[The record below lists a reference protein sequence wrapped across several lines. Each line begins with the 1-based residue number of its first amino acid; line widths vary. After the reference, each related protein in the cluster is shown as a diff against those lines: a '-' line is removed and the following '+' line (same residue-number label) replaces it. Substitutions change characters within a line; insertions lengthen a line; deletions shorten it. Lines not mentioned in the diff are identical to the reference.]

1 SIKCEKNL
9 KMREIRAF
17 MDKNNYSTNQ
27 NEIQPFSDK
36 NLTNATETIQVFFS
50 SPDTMQSYSTTSIDL
65 KSLNPYNNSYYIEL
79 FNETYSPIPNN
90 ITAFLSSNF
99 TYLENMWKE
108 YLSDQLGITLVSM
121 DLIATLNVISNNTE
135 DVYVYY
141 NNILFNPMNVE
152 YFNSIENNYTN
163 WFNNTPI
170 NPHNY
175 NTIIFPD
182 LFLQVPI
189 YFNLS
194 NPTFVIN
201 SSIGQSFVYSNIQS
215 NKIMPFIIPGEK
227 PGIYYVP
234 VNYTNLTGPLPLV
247 GVHLNYP
254 ACQSQ
259 IDQGASFIAGSATL
273 NFNSNMVSYST
284 SSESYKDLMSTTPS
298 LSKSAP
304 FEIGENQFAAYPLNF
319 AGGNET
325 RTTAVTWLNNATYY
339 VVHYNII
346 EVTSSSSIIYLGNAT
361 DVKISNINTVNGF
374 QVSASWVPVYLFYV
388 LQNLSLPEISVGT
401 LKPMQSLQGYN
412 VWDIEQGYS
421 NAASVYKNMSNACDV
436 FATAIDLGLALIDV
450 YAGITDALGEFG
462 GEVTVGEIV
471 VKSLQLI
478 STTLS
483 FSANVLSDFA
493 SISFLSSTTITGFGY
508 SISNE
513 PLGDSNGSPVSLTDY
528 QTMNTVSFYDSQNGE
543 TYYLYMPMNFII
555 GSQP

>member
-1 SIKCEKNL
+1 
-9 KMREIRAF
+9 
-17 MDKNNYSTNQ
+17 
-27 NEIQPFSDK
+27 
-36 NLTNATETIQVFFS
+36 
-50 SPDTMQSYSTTSIDL
+50 MQSYSTTSIDL

-79 FNETYSPIPNN
+79 FNGTYSPVPNN

-99 TYLENMWKE
+99 TYLENMWKD
-108 YLSDQLGITLVSM
+108 YLSDQLGTTLISM
-121 DLIATLNVISNNTE
+121 DLIATLNVNSNNTE

-175 NTIIFPD
+175 TNIIFPD
-182 LFLQVPI
+182 LFLQIPI

-215 NKIMPFIIPGEK
+215 NKMMPFIIPGLK
-227 PGIYYVP
+227 PGIYYIP
-234 VNYTNLTGPLPLV
+234 VKYTNLTDPLPLV
-247 GVHLNYP
+247 TVHLNYP
-254 ACQSQ
+254 ACQS
-259 IDQGASFIAGSATL
+259 ILVQGASFITGSATL
-273 NFNSNMVSYST
+273 NLNSNMVIYST

-298 LSKSAP
+298 LSKTAP
-304 FEIGENQFAAYPLNF
+304 LGINGFSAYPLNF

-325 RTTAVTWLNNATYY
+325 GTTAMTWLDNVTYY

-361 DVKISNINTVNGF
+361 DVKISDINTVNGF
-374 QVSASWVPVYLFYV
+374 QVSSSWVPIYLFYV
-388 LQNLSLPEISVGT
+388 LQNLSLPEVSVGI
-401 LKPMQSLQGYN
+401 LNPMQSLQGYN

-436 FATAIDLGLALIDV
+436 FPTAIDLGLATIDV
-450 YAGITDALGEFG
+450 YAGITSAAGEFG
-462 GEVTVGEIV
+462 GEVTAGEIV
-471 VKSLQLI
+471 AKSLQLI
-478 STTLS
+478 SKTLS
-483 FSANVLSDFA
+483 FTSKVLSDFA
-493 SISFLSSTTITGFGY
+493 SISFLSSTTIAGFGY
-508 SISNE
+508 SISNA
-513 PLGDSNGSPVSLTDY
+513 PLGNSHGSPVLLTDY

-543 TYYLYMPMNFII
+543 TYYFYMPMNFII
-555 GSQP
+555 GFQP